1 MGAQD
6 RGSGALRLGQRRRLM
21 RWLILALAAALVVAC
36 GRGSPLAARPPAPA
50 PNEVAA
56 QDPRWISL
64 APMGEPRQEVAVAEL
79 DGLIY
84 VVGGFLGDGS
94 TSPAAEVYDVAADRW
109 RSIAPLPAAVHHAGA
124 AAIEGRVYVLG
135 GFDDRGAVD
144 TVWAYDPAADAWQ
157 RRVPM
162 PSNRGALAVVVL

>member
-1 MGAQD
+1 
-6 RGSGALRLGQRRRLM
+6 
-21 RWLILALAAALVVAC
+21 
-36 GRGSPLAARPPAPA
+36 
-50 PNEVAA
+50 
-56 QDPRWISL
+56 
-64 APMGEPRQEVAVAEL
+64 MGEPRQEVAVAEL

-144 TVWAYDPAADAWQ
+144 AVWAYDPAADAWQ
-157 RRVPM
+157 RRAPM
-162 PSNRGALAVVVL
+162 PSNRGALAVVVSAVGFTRSGESGAARWATWQPTIRRLMPGPR